1 MAAVKKDSVDPERC
15 AISWCI
21 TNADLSPL
29 IASELHLPVD
39 EDHPNQFED
48 EEHSDIFDWAL
59 KHHREFAK
67 SPGIDALRLYNPNYR
82 LVETTEH
89 VDVYIA
95 DIKKRI
101 RYLVLTDMLREA
113 GALTDK
119 GDDDE
124 AVAALTRGVLE
135 LNQVAT
141 SSHDEDITLNTAER
155 YEFYDELRGNPG
167 ALQGWATGFQTID
180 RATGGIQHDHF
191 VVLGGPQKS
200 GKSTALMVMGKKFN
214 EQGAKAL
221 LVSFEM
227 SAAEQKARWDA
238 IWAKVNYRMLM
249 DGRTTRKQMRQIKAA
264 MDKMGDG
271 FPFILT
277 TDTARMTTV
286 SGILAKVEK
295 HKPDIV
301 LVDGMYLMMDDYGE
315 SPGSP
320 QAITN
325 ILRDFRRM
333 TQQVCPVIGTTQTS
347 EAKTT
352 RRRGV
357 TTNSFSWTQSWGQE
371 VTTLIGLQPAD
382 EEEETE
388 AEIRVLESRHGPKV
402 RATLTWDWDTMTFEE
417 VYGEYGNDSS
427 EPASAQ
433 GGY

>member
-1 MAAVKKDSVDPERC
+1 MKKESVDPERC
-15 AISWCI
+15 ALSWCI
-21 TNADLSPL
+21 TNADLTPL
-29 IASELHLPVD
+29 IAAELHMPVD

-48 EEHSDIFDWAL
+48 KEHSGILDWAL
-59 KHHREFAK
+59 GHYREFGK
-67 SPGIDALRLYNPNYR
+67 SPGLDALRLYDPNYR

-89 VDVYIA
+89 IDVYIA
-95 DIKKRI
+95 DIKRRI
-101 RYLVLTDMLREA
+101 RYLVLTDTIREA
-113 GALTDK
+113 STLADRDE
-119 GDDDE
+119 DDD

-141 SSHDEDITLNTAER
+141 SAYDEDITLNTTER
-155 YEFYDELRGNPG
+155 FEYYDELRSNPG
-167 ALQGWATGFQTID
+167 ALQGWATGFHTID

-191 VVLGGPQKS
+191 VMLGGPQKS

-227 SAAEQKARWDA
+227 SASEQKARWDA
-238 IWAKVNYRMLM
+238 IWAKVNYRKLM
-249 DGRTTRKQMRQIKAA
+249 DGRTSRKEMRQIRAA
-264 MDKMGDG
+264 MQRMEDR

-301 LVDGMYLMMDDYGE
+301 LVDGVYLMMDDYGE
-315 SPGSP
+315 TPGSP

-357 TTNSFSWTQSWGQE
+357 TTGSFSWSQSFGQE
-371 VTTLIGLQPAD
+371 TTTLIGLQPAD

-402 RATLTWDWDTMTFEE
+402 RATLIWDWDTMTFEE
-417 VYGEYGNDSS
+417 AWGDNGYDDSQQT
-427 EPASAQ
+427 SAQ